1 MLFISDF
8 IALYSWFK
16 HEYLKRNLISLCY
29 HGLIIHL
36 AKKVCI
42 GLIWGTF
49 SIPLGFFHNFELK
62 FHQFTPIE
70 LQRFSQKGYCTFFF
84 RQSKLIWTYNSILQK
99 YQNISTKKYHFYF
112 LRDRGSFSWFSAHTF
127 PICSFSIFSSEGY
140 CAFYFYQAE
149 FIYPSKSILGR

>member
-1 MLFISDF
+1 MSTLKETWSRYVTMVWSFIWPKKYV
-8 IALYSWFK
+8 LVWFGE
-16 HEYLKRNLISLCY
+16 HFQYL
-29 HGLIIHL
+29 
-36 AKKVCI
+36 
-42 GLIWGTF
+42 W
-49 SIPLGFFHNFELK
+49 GFFHNFELK
-62 FHQFTPIE
+62 YHQFTPIE

-84 RQSKLIWTYNSILQK
+84 GQSKLIWTYNSILQK

>member
-49 SIPLGFFHNFELK
+49 SISLVF
-62 FHQFTPIE
+62 
-70 LQRFSQKGYCTFFF
+70 FSQFWAQISPIYSHRTSTFLTKGLLYIFFF
-84 RQSKLIWTYNSILQK
+84 GNLNSYEHITRFYKNTRIYQQK
-99 YQNISTKKYHFYF
+99 NIISTFSGTGGHFPDF
-112 LRDRGSFSWFSAHTF
+112 QLTLSQFAPFQFSLARVIVHF
-127 PICSFSIFSSEGY
+127 IFIKLNLYTHLSQ
-140 CAFYFYQAE
+140 F
-149 FIYPSKSILGR
+149 